1 MLVGREIQNQIV
13 SGLRFI
19 PDETYLKII
28 YRLKVGK
35 RLNLDNPQTYT
46 EKLQWLKIHDRNP
59 IYSIMVDKYEAKKY
73 IASLIGEEYIIP
85 TLGIWD
91 DFDSIDFN
99 LLPSQFVL
107 KCTHDSGGL
116 VYM

>member
-1 MLVGREIQNQIV
+1 MSIIKLLVGREIQNQIV

-46 EKLQWLKIHDRNP
+46 EKLQWLKI
-59 IYSIMVDKYEAKKY
+59 M
-73 IASLIGEEYIIP
+73 IATYL
-85 TLGIWD
+85 
-91 DFDSIDFN
+91 FN
-99 LLPSQFVL
+99 N
-107 KCTHDSGGL
+107 GR
-116 VYM
+116 